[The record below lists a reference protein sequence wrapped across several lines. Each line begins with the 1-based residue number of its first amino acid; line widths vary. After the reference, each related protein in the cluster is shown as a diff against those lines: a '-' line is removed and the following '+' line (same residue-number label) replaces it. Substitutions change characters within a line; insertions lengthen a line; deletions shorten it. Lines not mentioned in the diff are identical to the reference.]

1 MTLVID
7 TPNAMEH
14 YRIASAIS
22 LLRLAVNT
30 GLKVTRYSLIKAC
43 EMNWGCPKKT
53 NAGALAWMENLY
65 EETYGHRYGEA

>member
-22 LLRLAVNT
+22 MLRIEVNT
-30 GLKVTRYSLIKAC
+30 GLKMSRYSLIKAC

-53 NAGALAWMENLY
+53 KAGALAWMESLY